1 MLEKIAAEIAAE
13 LNNAGINAVTA
24 FNASKLESA
33 AAFVCVGLKSARI
46 SSSGLGNYIGVC
58 TEDGQL
64 REMYGEKAE
73 LVLSLDVYSPA
84 NEDEGCSELADGVRC
99 ALYNIDGLSVTEF
112 SFAQVE
118 YDGDSRML
126 RSRCS
131 AKAAAYLVRE
141 KLGSSLSDYSMGEAG
156 A

>member
-1 MLEKIAAEIAAE
+1 MLETIASEIAEE
-13 LNNAGINAVTA
+13 LNNAGINAVAA
-24 FNASKLESA
+24 FNASELCDT
-33 AAFVCVGLKSARI
+33 AAFVCIGLKSARI

-64 REMYGEKAE
+64 KEMYGEKAE

-84 NEDEGCSELADGVRC
+84 NADEGCSELADGVRC

-112 SFAQVE
+112 DFEKVE
-118 YDGDSRML
+118 YDGDCRML

-131 AKAAAYLVRE
+131 AKATAYLVRE
-141 KLGSSLSDYSMGEAG
+141 KLDCSLSDYSIGEG
-156 A
+156 KI

>member
-1 MLEKIAAEIAAE
+1 MLENIASEIAEE

-24 FNASKLESA
+24 FSVSELCDT

-64 REMYGEKAE
+64 KEMYGEKAE

-84 NEDEGCSELADGVRC
+84 NGT
-99 ALYNIDGLSVTEF
+99 YF
-112 SFAQVE
+112 STTA
-118 YDGDSRML
+118 
-126 RSRCS
+126 
-131 AKAAAYLVRE
+131 
-141 KLGSSLSDYSMGEAG
+141 
-156 A
+156 

>member
-1 MLEKIAAEIAAE
+1 MLENIASEIAEE
-13 LNNAGINAVTA
+13 LNNAGINAVAA
-24 FNASKLESA
+24 FNASELDDA

-64 REMYGEKAE
+64 KEMYGEKAE

-84 NEDEGCSELADGVRC
+84 NADEGCSELADGVRC

-112 SFAQVE
+112 DFEKVE
-118 YDGDSRML
+118 YDGDCRML

-131 AKAAAYLVRE
+131 AKATAYLVRE
-141 KLGSSLSDYSMGEAG
+141 MLGSSLSDYSIGEG
-156 A
+156 TI

>member
-1 MLEKIAAEIAAE
+1 MLENIASEIAEE
-13 LNNAGINAVTA
+13 LNNAGINAVAA
-24 FNASKLESA
+24 FNASELDDA

-64 REMYGEKAE
+64 KEMYGEKAE
-73 LVLSLDVYSPA
+73 LVLSFDIYSPA
-84 NEDEGCSELADGVRC
+84 NADEGCSELADGVRC
-99 ALYNIDGLSVTEF
+99 ALYSIDGLSVTEF
-112 SFAQVE
+112 GFEKVE
-118 YDGDSRML
+118 YDGDCRML

-141 KLGSSLSDYSMGEAG
+141 KLGSSLSGYSIGEG
-156 A
+156 TI